1 MLLLYPKKS
10 SYSYTSFF
18 SETFSLE
25 MLKALIIAVFYFKHG
40 QNMPYNTI
48 FSNIHFYSFV
58 YRLRTF
64 LRKNESDSIK
74 KRPAEVR
81 STSLWMFY
89 FFVVNFVFFYG
100 FLRFSAFYCAFFT
113 YAMPNVSSRLP
124 LFQSAADNWENRS
137 PAVCSAQRPAFPSD
151 TPCHCT

>member
-1 MLLLYPKKS
+1 
-10 SYSYTSFF
+10 
-18 SETFSLE
+18 
-25 MLKALIIAVFYFKHG
+25 MLKALMIAVFYFKHD

-81 STSLWMFY
+81 STSL
-89 FFVVNFVFFYG
+89 
-100 FLRFSAFYCAFFT
+100 
-113 YAMPNVSSRLP
+113 
-124 LFQSAADNWENRS
+124 
-137 PAVCSAQRPAFPSD
+137 
-151 TPCHCT
+151 